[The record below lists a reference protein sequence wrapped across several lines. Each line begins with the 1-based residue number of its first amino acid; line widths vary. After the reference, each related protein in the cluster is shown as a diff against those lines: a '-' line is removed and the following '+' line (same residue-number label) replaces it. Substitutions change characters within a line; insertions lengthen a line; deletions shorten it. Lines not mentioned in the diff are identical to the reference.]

1 MSIHIDD
8 VYSYHMY
15 GNMYGDH
22 VMERVRRA
30 AEFCDSLQSFFIMHS
45 LGGGT
50 GSGLGSRVITLL
62 HDNFPGVYR
71 YSCTA
76 ASIPILIFIYLHPY
90 VLSRSLV
97 ATSLTS
103 LAASYPT

>member
-1 MSIHIDD
+1 
-8 VYSYHMY
+8 MY
-15 GNMYGDH
+15 GNMYGEH

-71 YSCTA
+71 YNYYD
-76 ASIPILIFIYLHPY
+76 IYDIIYACIYFGH
-90 VLSRSLV
+90 
-97 ATSLTS
+97 
-103 LAASYPT
+103 